1 MTKTVNLHLW
11 KTNKQ
16 KNKIHINTNTSEAKY
31 FLGHNKA
38 VP

>member
-1 MTKTVNLHLW
+1 MNKKKKKKEKKRKRNSHLY
-11 KTNKQ
+11 KY
-16 KNKIHINTNTSEAKY
+16 ISEAKY